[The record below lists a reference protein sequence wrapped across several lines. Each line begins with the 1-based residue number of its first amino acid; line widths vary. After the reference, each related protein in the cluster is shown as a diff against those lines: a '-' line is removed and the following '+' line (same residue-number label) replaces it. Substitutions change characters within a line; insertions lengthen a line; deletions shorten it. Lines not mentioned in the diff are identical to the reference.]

1 MRESVKK
8 TLKTLKHNLA
18 RIFKHMTIFWDSNYF
33 NNIYQIVLCAMF
45 RGKQTIFEPL
55 YARTCKNRLKTSETQ
70 LST

>member
-1 MRESVKK
+1 MRESIKK

-18 RIFKHMTIFWDSNYF
+18 RIFKHTTIFWDSYYF

-45 RGKQTIFEPL
+45 RGKQTNFESL
-55 YARTCKNRLKTSETQ
+55 YARTCKKRLKTSKTQ